1 MAAALHAERPSFN
14 GSIAHG
20 MIAEPGPEI
29 TLPANDKIA
38 CGPQGFLWN
47 KYKSGTISSTHY
59 TSNLKHIQDKE
70 RVPSAGSIIEICC
83 I

>member
-14 GSIAHG
+14 GSTAHG
-20 MIAEPGPEI
+20 MIAEAGPEI

-38 CGPQGFLWN
+38 CRPQGFLWN
-47 KYKSGTISSTHY
+47 KYKSGTIYGTHY

-70 RVPSAGSIIEICC
+70 RVPGAGSIIEICC